1 MTNLILHL
9 IHVALLTS
17 ANNAPGTRRARG
29 RRCRGGEPASGV
41 ASRAAGAAS
50 GGGELA
56 RAAPEVRRRRRGPQ
70 DGVGGGIQ
78 PAARRDEPGLG
89 DAAAGAVSRRPV
101 PAGRRRRELWGVVVG
116 RSIVVGRGLRGGG
129 RGAARVRRRGRGRG
143 AARAAAAVRV

>member
-17 ANNAPGTRRARG
+17 ANNAPGTSRARG
-29 RRCRGGEPASGV
+29 RRCRGGEPASGA

-50 GGGELA
+50 GGGEPA

-78 PAARRDEPGLG
+78 PAARR
-89 DAAAGAVSRRPV
+89 
-101 PAGRRRRELWGVVVG
+101 GRDRKSVV
-116 RSIVVGRGLRGGG
+116 
-129 RGAARVRRRGRGRG
+129 
-143 AARAAAAVRV
+143 